1 MDKFNRY
8 IDKRDNDNVLNIIK
22 EEIKLILF
30 NNRHL
35 VKNVQLLK

>member
-22 EEIKLILF
+22 EEMKLILF
-30 NNRHL
+30 NKRHL